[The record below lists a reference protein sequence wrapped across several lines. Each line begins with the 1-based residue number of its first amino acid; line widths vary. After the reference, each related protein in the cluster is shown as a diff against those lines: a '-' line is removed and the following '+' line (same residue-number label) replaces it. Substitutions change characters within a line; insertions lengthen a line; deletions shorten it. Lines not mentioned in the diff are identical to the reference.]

1 MYIILDRQQK
11 NVHGLNLN
19 TQYIH
24 FRKLPDQK
32 EDVHIIDC
40 SCDDK
45 VLCLANPMYCKHF
58 FTN

>member
-1 MYIILDRQQK
+1 MHVLYNMYIILDRQQK

-45 VLCLANPMYCKHF
+45 VLLFGKSYVL
-58 FTN
+58 